1 MNSDC
6 HHGTPERGP
15 PPCQRL
21 ECERSA
27 HFRTGYVHCSKHD
40 PVDVPPFAVESEPT
54 GIATNGFRFFFGAS
68 CGSSRKTL
76 RQLQEPNVML
86 SYGTRDREPWA
97 EIETLMI
104 DSGGYSLI
112 EKGGGE
118 YPDEIADY
126 LEFVER
132 SGAAYYVT
140 RDVPTADSVL
150 QTLDRGVSEAIAR
163 TVELTLETL
172 EQARERDL
180 NAEPVAV
187 LQGTTPQEYVSCY
200 HELVA
205 ADAVTGR
212 LAIGSLKPHTTAEVV
227 DIVTTVREAID
238 ADTETPSEI
247 ELHGLGVD
255 VPTLEHPSVR
265 RALSS
270 ADSSRYISTARWRAN
285 REETPPRLRDDEPR
299 TGWYEV
305 LRAYLDMRE
314 ELRLALDP
322 DRASRRN
329 SVAAVE
335 SRTTQ
340 TTIEEVTP

>member
-1 MNSDC
+1 MNSDR
-6 HHGTPERGP
+6 HRGP
-15 PPCQRL
+15 PPCQRS
-21 ECERSA
+21 ECERAA
-27 HFRTGYVHCSKHD
+27 HFRTGHVRCLEHD
-40 PVDVPPFAVESEPT
+40 PVDVSALAAQPKPT
-54 GIATNGFRFFFGAS
+54 GIATDGFRFFFGAS

-86 SYGTRDREPWA
+86 SYGTQDREPWA

-104 DSGGYSLI
+104 DSGGYSLLA
-112 EKGGGE
+112 KGEGE

-140 RDVPTADSVL
+140 RDVPTGDSVL

-163 TVELTLETL
+163 TVELTTETL
-172 EQARERDL
+172 SEARERDL
-180 NAEPVAV
+180 DAEPIAV

-205 ADAVTGR
+205 ADAITGR

-227 DIVTTVREAID
+227 DIVTTVRKAID
-238 ADTETPSEI
+238 ADTKTSRKI
-247 ELHGLGVD
+247 KLHGLGVD
-255 VPTLEHPSVR
+255 VPAFEHPAVR

-314 ELRLALDP
+314 ELRHALDP
-322 DRASRRN
+322 DRAAR
-329 SVAAVE
+329 SVEAVE

-340 TTIEEVTP
+340 TTIEEVTS

>member
-1 MNSDC
+1 MMRSDTQSDR
-6 HHGTPERGP
+6 HPGP
-15 PPCQRL
+15 PPCQRP

-27 HFRTGYVHCSKHD
+27 HFRTGYVRRLEHD
-40 PVDVPPFAVESEPT
+40 PMDVPPIAAEPEPS
-54 GIATNGFRFFFGAS
+54 GIATDGFRFFFGAS

-86 SYGTRDREPWA
+86 SYGTRDREPWT

-104 DSGGYSLI
+104 DSGGYSLLA
-112 EKGGGE
+112 KGEGK
-118 YPDEIADY
+118 YPDKIADY

-132 SGAAYYVT
+132 SGADYYVT

-163 TVELTLETL
+163 TVELSVETL
-172 EQARERDL
+172 AQTRERDL
-180 NAEPVAV
+180 DAEPMAV
-187 LQGTTPQEYVSCY
+187 LQGTTSQEYVSCY

-205 ADAVTGR
+205 ADAITGR

-227 DIVTTVREAID
+227 DIVTTVRGAID
-238 ADTETPSEI
+238 ADTETSGEI

-255 VPTLEHPSVR
+255 VPVLSHAGVR

-314 ELRLALDP
+314 DLRHALDP
-322 DRASRRN
+322 DRPAS
-329 SVAAVE
+329 SVEVVE

-340 TTIEEVTP
+340 TTITEVEG